1 MNGTNLRSVRSTWRK
16 VSRSDTP
23 VTLRVGLV
31 ASYTIDQLVPYLG
44 MALHDAGLPARFT
57 VGPFDQIMRQ
67 CLDDGSE
74 TALSEPD
81 VLAVAPRFEE
91 LGADCSQWTP
101 DLLDLAGAA
110 LSTVG
115 RWAGCLVF
123 VLPAVPEI
131 REFGVGDAGHAS
143 GVVAEAVRAR
153 EAVRAK
159 LSGLPNVLVA
169 DAEEAV
175 RTVGSRDA
183 HSPTM
188 FRVAKVP
195 YTEELFACLADQ
207 LGRLLR
213 VRHGL
218 GCRAVVID
226 ADSLLGDENA
236 AAALRTPLLRLHRAG
251 VGIVVRGGVDW
262 VSLAAGAP
270 ELVGVLRQSDVDCPE
285 AVLLT
290 ADPGLARGSTVVL
303 GPQAECWPAQLRDAG
318 LFDQPAPPVPAVTA
332 PVTTPVTAPVVAQAS
347 LADFVASLDVVVDY
361 QPAQGHLDK
370 VAEVVERAKDFT
382 MGVPHTAEDIA
393 ARADEVLA
401 ISVRDRF
408 GDYGIS
414 GAIALRRA
422 DGVCVVDMFS
432 LSCPVL
438 GKEVEDEVLRE
449 IVRRADGA
457 DVVFRFKQT
466 EHNAVAVA
474 FLQAVA
480 SPTVRVEPWD
490 APAPKPAH
498 AEPVVPFGIVA
509 FGQSLPEP
517 VDVAAVAG
525 EYTQELY
532 RISGWGYRRFH
543 RAPDGVGLTD
553 LAVAA
558 GEQALAEAGL
568 DANSVDLVVLA
579 IADLAEYLYWDPAAA
594 TQARLGAHGAEAVL
608 VNQACGGGV
617 AAFDIVAGKFA
628 AHPAYRTALV
638 IGANRVCE
646 PYWNRMEINTSVYS
660 DGAAAAVVR
669 RDHGTCRW
677 LATEIITDG
686 TYADFMRMDIGAT
699 ARPFTADRAE
709 QPRVGGPQDRL
720 DDFFRGDVR
729 AMFKFVA
736 TVRARS
742 REVVDAACARAGV
755 AREDIKR
762 VLHFNDNIK
771 QLTELAKDLGVP
783 LDRTNVETA
792 LDHGH
797 VGCADQL
804 LALRRLLAEGELA
817 DGDLVALTSTSS
829 GMHWI
834 CTLLRV

>member
-1 MNGTNLRSVRSTWRK
+1 MTGNLHSVRSAWRQLSK
-16 VSRSDTP
+16 MDGL
-23 VTLRVGLV
+23 VTLRVGVV
-31 ASYTIDQLVPYLG
+31 ASYTADPLVPYLG
-44 MALHDAGLPARFT
+44 MALHDAGLPARFAL
-57 VGPFDQIMRQ
+57 GPYDQIMRQ
-67 CLDDGSE
+67 CLDDGSA

-81 VLAVAPRFEE
+81 VLIVAPRFEE
-91 LGADCSQWTP
+91 LGGDHPRWTP
-101 DLLDLAGAA
+101 NLVELADAA
-110 LSTVG
+110 VSTVG
-115 RWAGCLVF
+115 CWAGCLAF
-123 VLPAVPEI
+123 VLPALPET
-131 REFGVGDAGHAS
+131 REFGVGDSGQVA
-143 GVVAEAVRAR
+143 GVVAEATRAR

-159 LSGLPNVLVA
+159 LAGLPNVLVA

-175 RTVGSRDA
+175 RAVGA
-183 HSPTM
+183 GNAYSPTM

-218 GCRAVVID
+218 SPRAVVID
-226 ADSLLGDENA
+226 AAGLLADENA
-236 AAALRTPLLRLHRAG
+236 AAALRTPLLTLHRAG
-251 VGIVVRGGVDW
+251 VRLSMRGEPDW
-262 VSLAAGAP
+262 TSLAKGAP
-270 ELVGVLRQSDVDCPE
+270 ELVGVLRRSDVDDLH
-285 AVLLT
+285 ALLLT
-290 ADPGLARGSTVVL
+290 ADPGLADSSTVVL
-303 GPQAECWPAQLRDAG
+303 GPQPESWAAQLGDAG
-318 LFDQPAPPVPAVTA
+318 LFDQPAPPMRAHEPVAPLPAV
-332 PVTTPVTAPVVAQAS
+332 APVVAQAS
-347 LADFVASLDVVVDY
+347 LADFVAGLDVVVSY
-361 QPAQGHLDK
+361 QPAQDHLRK

-382 MGVPHTAEDIA
+382 MGVAHTAADIV
-393 ARADEVLA
+393 ARADEALA

-408 GDYGIS
+408 GDYGVS
-414 GAIALRRA
+414 GAVALRRT
-422 DGVCVVDMFS
+422 DGECVVDLFS

-449 IVRRADGA
+449 IVRRAGGA

-466 EHNAVAVA
+466 EHNAVTAA
-474 FLQAVA
+474 FLEKVA
-480 SPTVRVEPWD
+480 SPTVRTERWD
-490 APAPKPAH
+490 APAPKPAQV
-498 AEPVVPFGIVA
+498 EPVVPFGIVA

-517 VDVAAVAG
+517 VDVNAAASA
-525 EYTQELY
+525 YTEDPDRLA
-532 RISGWGYRRFH
+532 GWGYRRFH
-543 RAPDGVGLTD
+543 RAPDDVGLTD

-558 GEQALAEAGL
+558 GAKALAEAGL
-568 DANSVDLVVLA
+568 DAGDVDLVVLA
-579 IADLAEYLYWDPAAA
+579 IPDLAEYLYWDPAAA

-617 AAFDIVAGKFA
+617 AAFDVVAGKFA
-628 AHPAYRTALV
+628 VHPEYRTALL

-660 DGAAAAVVR
+660 DGAAAAVIR

-686 TYADFMRMDIGAT
+686 TYADFMRMEVGAT
-699 ARPFTADRAE
+699 ARPFTADCTE
-709 QPRVGGPQDRL
+709 QPHVRGPQDRL
-720 DDFFRGDVR
+720 EEFFHGDVR
-729 AMFKFVA
+729 QMFKFVS
-736 TVRARS
+736 TLRARS

-762 VLHFNDNIK
+762 VLHFNDNVK
-771 QLTELAKDLGVP
+771 QLTELAGDLGIP

-804 LALRRLLAEGELA
+804 LALDRLLADGELA